1 MSKKNNLS
9 RATISQDNNKVAAN
23 DELQHSESGIDI
35 VTIIFGV
42 FLTSSIIFIFINNPI
57 DRVFGTNGSIILA
70 TLVVMDFFPI
80 VSIIRHFLAKK

>member
-1 MSKKNNLS
+1 MSKKINS
-9 RATISQDNNKVAAN
+9 SKAATIQDNNTNAAN
-23 DELQHSESGIDI
+23 AEQQHSESGMDI

-57 DRVFGTNGSIILA
+57 DRVFGVNGSIILA
-70 TLVVMDFFPI
+70 TLAVMDVFPI